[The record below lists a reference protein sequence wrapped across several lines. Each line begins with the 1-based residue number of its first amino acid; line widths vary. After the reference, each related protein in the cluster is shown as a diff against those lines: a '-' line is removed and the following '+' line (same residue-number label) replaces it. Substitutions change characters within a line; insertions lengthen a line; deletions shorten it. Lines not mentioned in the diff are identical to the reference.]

1 MHRLCE
7 DSTSECTT
15 TKVRAGFS
23 AYAEEASAV
32 VTRALAVCCGR
43 AMLLVLWALLV
54 AVSRAAGAGEVFRD
68 CGGVLRGPRGVISTP
83 GFPGPY
89 PVPISC
95 RWVLEAAPRQRV
107 ALYLTQFYMR
117 EGVTV
122 SEYLFYSDEQ
132 LNMGGTQIGSIS
144 SESEPTH
151 VLSNK
156 PVMVI
161 DFQVRETGNI
171 HHRVLDL
178 FLDVYGFNLTYEM
191 LDSEDG
197 LRSDPCLGHHCSF
210 TGVCLAAHD
219 WSHYSCRCLADFY
232 GDECQFSPRCGPN
245 SRASNLCR
253 NGGTCRYYI
262 GSKTQTC
269 ICPPEYRGSRCEYLA
284 RPEQALDCGQL
295 NCTQLCTETGSQHHC
310 ECNPGFRLGDDGRTC
325 SPASRTRFLVQV
337 KLYDRNVDLAR
348 LDSKSRSQ
356 LQAGLEEALKSLFAS
371 HTNAFDN
378 LAVLQFMPNA
388 VVQFHLFGR
397 QEERAL
403 LESVLEESLKG
414 GKLGP
419 FAVDREFL
427 LISQE
432 SAMHIEM
439 MQVSPRTPRVGEELM
454 VACMAV
460 GSSALTVHW
469 FKDGF
474 PVDHKVPFRSLWVS
488 RVPKNQRDQFT
499 LLLLIDRATK
509 LDGGV
514 FTCQVSDWGAV
525 QNKSMRVR
533 LDVAPRPLVS
543 PLAVT
548 LLEGQPLEL
557 SCLSPH
563 TGGGSGPLG
572 FHWLRNGRLLPPR
585 SPELTEDLYPAG
597 SRLVLAEARASATY
611 TCVATGPLGSGRAD
625 AFVTVLSPHVSTE
638 VCPAEESHGVQWQRT
653 AAHSRDVQACPQP
666 LYVEGRLVRPC
677 HLSLDRQ
684 AHWGSPDFSGCTDAR
699 LAQLQW
705 KLESMRMGYL
715 VSSGQQLSSELRQ
728 YLQGRPLQ
736 PGEGRPLVG
745 FLGSLVEYLSHPLLR
760 SGGQPALAATDATWD
775 VVSHLLAHKP
785 LLLQDHVTIGHLQSH
800 VLRFGLLA
808 AGALTP
814 GRFKNFDRPALVVS
828 IGRVT
833 RLPTDTTVIR
843 VPLPG
848 AATSAWAGN
857 SVELTLKQE
866 IRGEPSELLVTVAL
880 FKTLDKLLPERFLAR
895 RGDHDEGSHEL
906 HSHLISVAFSQQ
918 EGIGIRV
925 QLARTR
931 PADPSTV
938 CGVGNFSHRADFV
951 LDGCRAETPALN
963 KSYTWC
969 SCELAGTYGLLVGE
983 KPKALVEEGQVADV
997 VAGLGCG
1004 ACLVLLL
1011 LTLVVLAI
1019 RRCRRMRSQ
1028 GSCCGLDTLHVQVC
1042 LSLCGAC
1049 TTLLQGVRGKLAPR
1063 AYPYAV
1069 SLLQLFLLAACCLQ
1083 LCVALVLY
1091 VQLVDARTV
1100 VRHAILKVAALGWA
1114 VPVIVVGA
1122 NLAAQ
1127 VLEGF
1132 RLESWWL
1139 KLRAPSGHLSNYFCA
1154 YVVSLAIVTA
1164 LHFLLFLTVRGELR
1178 RQRLTGITKKQAPTS
1193 RSALLVGSMLV
1204 LVSLLAVSLTSILYV
1219 NMEGYR
1225 LRSYLLAVS
1234 LGFLGLLVFFL
1245 YVVAGRE
1252 KQAPSPV
1259 LQTRSSTGKALPSPA
1274 ALATVMG
1281 RDESE
1286 GLLDQGSA
1294 GLDLPRLEESPHGSR
1309 SQIFEAKVGDNETSP
1324 PPSDP
1329 SFTVT
1334 AV

>member
-1 MHRLCE
+1 M
-7 DSTSECTT
+7 TSRCL
-15 TKVRAGFS
+15 VP
-23 AYAEEASAV
+23 AYV
-32 VTRALAVCCGR
+32 AVCAVLVTLVFVER
-43 AMLLVLWALLV
+43 AE
-54 AVSRAAGAGEVFRD
+54 AAEVHRD

-83 GFPGPY
+83 GFPRPY
-89 PVPISC
+89 PVPIAC

-132 LNMGGTQIGSIS
+132 LNMGGTLIGSIT
-144 SESEPTH
+144 SETEPTH

-161 DFQVRETGNI
+161 DFQVREPGNI

-191 LDSEDG
+191 LEANESM
-197 LRSDPCLGHHCSF
+197 RADPCLEHHCSF
-210 TGVCLAAHD
+210 TGVCLAAAD
-219 WSHYSCRCLADFY
+219 WSRYSCACLGDFY
-232 GDECQFSPRCGPN
+232 GDECQFSPRCGPDSA
-245 SRASNLCR
+245 SRSSSSLCH

-269 ICPPEYRGSRCEYLA
+269 ICPPEYKGSRCEYLA
-284 RPEQALDCGQL
+284 RPEQVLDCNQL
-295 NCTQLCTETGSQHHC
+295 NCTQHCTEAGPQPHC
-310 ECNPGFRLGDDGRTC
+310 ECNPGFRLDDDGRTC

-371 HTNAFDN
+371 HTKAFDN
-378 LAVLQFMPNA
+378 LAVLQFMQNA

-397 QEERAL
+397 QEERSTV
-403 LESVLEESLKG
+403 ESVLEEALKG

-427 LISQE
+427 QISQE
-432 SAMHIEM
+432 PAMHIEM
-439 MQVSPRTPRVGEELM
+439 MQVAPRTPRVGEELM
-454 VACMAV
+454 IACMAV
-460 GSSALTVHW
+460 GSSALSVHW

-474 PVDHKVPFRSLWVS
+474 PVDPEVPFRSLWTS
-488 RVPKNQRDQFT
+488 RVAKNQRDQYT
-499 LLLLIDRATK
+499 LLLGIDRATT
-509 LDGGV
+509 LDSGV

-563 TGGGSGPLG
+563 AGGLGSLG
-572 FHWLRNGRLLPPR
+572 FRWLRNERLLPPR

-597 SRLVLAEARASATY
+597 SRLVLAEARSSATY

-625 AFVTVLSPHVSTE
+625 AFVTVLAPHVSTE
-638 VCPAEESHGVQWQRT
+638 VCPTEESHGVQWQRT

-666 LYVEGRLVRPC
+666 LYVEGRLERPC
-677 HLSLDRQ
+677 RLSLDRQ
-684 AHWGSPDFSGCTDAR
+684 ALWGSPDFSGCTDAR

-705 KLESMRMGYL
+705 KLESMRMGYM
-715 VSSGQQLSSELRQ
+715 VSSGQQLSLELRQ

-736 PGEGRPLVG
+736 PGEGRPLVR
-745 FLGSLVEYLSHPLLR
+745 FLGGLVDYLSHPVLR
-760 SGGQPALAATDATWD
+760 HGGQPALAATDAIWD
-775 VVSHLLAHKP
+775 VASHLLARKH
-785 LLLQDHVTIGHLQSH
+785 LLLQDHTVIEQLQKQILH
-800 VLRFGLLA
+800 FGLLA
-808 AGALTP
+808 AAALSP
-814 GRFKNFDRPALVVS
+814 GRFKNFDRPAVVVS
-828 IGRVT
+828 LGRIT
-833 RLPTDTTVIR
+833 RHSPDAAVVR

-857 SVELTLKQE
+857 SLELSMRPESQGDHK
-866 IRGEPSELLVTVAL
+866 ELLVAVAL
-880 FKTLDKLLPERFLAR
+880 FKTLNELLPERFLAQQGNLEER
-895 RGDHDEGSHEL
+895 SHEL
-906 HSHLISVAFSQQ
+906 HSHLISVAFSSS
-918 EGIGIRV
+918 EGVGIRV
-925 QLARTR
+925 QLVHIR
-931 PADPSTV
+931 PLADQEIV
-938 CGVGNFSHRADFV
+938 CGVADLSHRVHFL
-951 LDGCRAETPALN
+951 LDGCRAETPGHN
-963 KSYTWC
+963 RSYTWC
-969 SCELAGTYGLLVGE
+969 TCDRPGMYALLVGE
-983 KPKALVEEGQVADV
+983 EPKAELLEGQVTDV

-1004 ACLVLLL
+1004 ACLVLVL
-1011 LTLVVLAI
+1011 LTLAVVLV
-1019 RRCRRMRSQ
+1019 RCCRRLRSQ
-1028 GSCCGLDTLHVQVC
+1028 GSCCGLDTLHAQVC
-1042 LSLCGAC
+1042 LALCGAC
-1049 TTLLQGVRGKLAPR
+1049 VALLQGVQGRLSPR
-1063 AYPYAV
+1063 AYPYII
-1069 SLLQLFLLAACCLQ
+1069 SILQLCLLAACCLQ

-1100 VRHAILKVAALGWA
+1100 HHAAFKVAALGWA

-1139 KLRAPSGHLSNYFCA
+1139 TLRTPTGHLSNYFCA
-1154 YVVSLAIVTA
+1154 YVASLAIITA

-1178 RQRLTGITKKQAPTS
+1178 RQRLMGISKKQASSS
-1193 RSALLVGSMLV
+1193 RSSVLVGSMLV
-1204 LVSLLAVSLTSILYV
+1204 LVALLVVSLTSILYV
-1219 NMEGYR
+1219 NMEGSR
-1225 LRSYLLAVS
+1225 LRSYVLATT
-1234 LGFLGLLVFFL
+1234 LGLLGLLVFFL
-1245 YVVAGRE
+1245 YVVAARE
-1252 KQAPSPV
+1252 KQAPSPS
-1259 LQTRSSTGKALPSPA
+1259 LATRSSTTKGLAGPA
-1274 ALATVMG
+1274 VLATVMG

-1286 GLLDQGSA
+1286 GLLAPGNA

-1309 SQIFEAKVGDNETSP
+1309 SQIFEAKNEDDESSQQQ
-1324 PPSDP
+1324 SDP

>member
-1 MHRLCE
+1 MTAARRVDAASVVCCCCVVVLL
-7 DSTSECTT
+7 
-15 TKVRAGFS
+15 F
-23 AYAEEASAV
+23 ASALVRV
-32 VTRALAVCCGR
+32 VPRAE
-43 AMLLVLWALLV
+43 
-54 AVSRAAGAGEVFRD
+54 AAEVFRD

-83 GFPGPY
+83 GFPRPY
-89 PVPISC
+89 PVPIAC
-95 RWVLEAAPRQRV
+95 RWVLEASPRQRV

-132 LNMGGTQIGSIS
+132 LNMGGTLIGSIS

-161 DFQVRETGNI
+161 DFQVREPGNI

-178 FLDVYGFNLTYEM
+178 FLDVYGFNITYEM
-191 LDSEDG
+191 LEANES
-197 LRSDPCLGHHCSF
+197 LRTDPCLGHHCSF
-210 TGVCLAAHD
+210 TGVCLAAAE
-219 WSHYSCRCLADFY
+219 WSRYSCSCLGDFY
-232 GDECQFSPRCGPN
+232 GDECQFSPRCGPDSN
-245 SRASNLCR
+245 SRATSLCH

-284 RPEQALDCGQL
+284 RPEQVLDCGQL
-295 NCTQLCTETGSQHHC
+295 NCTQHCIETGPQPHC
-310 ECNPGFRLGDDGRTC
+310 ECNPGFRLDDDGRTC

-371 HTNAFDN
+371 QTKAFDN

-397 QEERAL
+397 QEERATV
-403 LESVLEESLKG
+403 ESVLEEALKG

-427 LISQE
+427 QISQE
-432 SAMHIEM
+432 PAMHIEM

-474 PVDHKVPFRSLWVS
+474 PVDSDVPFRSLWTS
-488 RVPKNQRDQFT
+488 RVAKNQRDQYT
-499 LLLLIDRATK
+499 LLLGIDRATT

-514 FTCQVSDWGAV
+514 FTCQISDWGAV

-563 TGGGSGPLG
+563 AGGSGPLG
-572 FHWLRNGRLLPPR
+572 FRWLRNDRLLPHR

-597 SRLVLAEARASATY
+597 SRLVLAEARSSATY

-625 AFVTVLSPHVSTE
+625 AFVTVLAPHVSTE

-666 LYVEGRLVRPC
+666 LYVEGRLERPC
-677 HLSLDRQ
+677 RLSLDRQ
-684 AHWGSPDFSGCTDAR
+684 AVWGSPDFSGCTDAR
-699 LAQLQW
+699 LAQIQW

-715 VSSGQQLSSELRQ
+715 VSSGQQLSVELRQ

-736 PGEGRPLVG
+736 PGEGRPLVR
-745 FLGSLVEYLSHPLLR
+745 FLGGLVDYLSHPVLR
-760 SGGQPALAATDATWD
+760 HGGQPALAATDAIWD
-775 VVSHLLAHKP
+775 VTSHLLAHKP
-785 LLLQDHVTIGHLQSH
+785 LLLQDHTMIDQLQKH
-800 VLRFGLLA
+800 ILRFGLLA
-808 AGALTP
+808 AAALSP
-814 GRFKNFDRPALVVS
+814 GRFKNFDRPAVVVS
-828 IGRVT
+828 IGRIT
-833 RLPTDTTVIR
+833 RHAPDAAVVR

-848 AATSAWAGN
+848 AATSAWTGN
-857 SVELTLKQE
+857 SLELNLKQE
-866 IRGEPSELLVTVAL
+866 SQGDHGELLAAVAL
-880 FKTLDKLLPERFLAR
+880 FKTLNELLPERFLAQQGNR
-895 RGDHDEGSHEL
+895 EERSHEL
-906 HSHLISVAFSQQ
+906 HSHLISVDLSSS
-918 EGIGIRV
+918 GGVGIRV
-925 QLARTR
+925 QLVHIR
-931 PADPSTV
+931 PQANQEIV
-938 CGVGNFSHRADFV
+938 CGIADFSHRVHFL
-951 LDGCRAETPALN
+951 LDGCQAETPVNN

-969 SCELAGTYGLLVGE
+969 SCDRPGTYALLVGE
-983 KPKALVEEGQVADV
+983 EPKPLEEEGQVADV

-1004 ACLVLLL
+1004 VCLVLVL
-1011 LTLVVLAI
+1011 LTLAVVAV
-1019 RRCRRMRSQ
+1019 RCCRQFRSQ
-1028 GSCCGLDTLHVQVC
+1028 GSCCGLATLHAQVC
-1042 LSLCGAC
+1042 LALCGAC
-1049 TTLLQGVRGKLAPR
+1049 ATLFQGVQGRLSPR
-1063 AYPYAV
+1063 MYPYAV
-1069 SLLQLFLLAACCLQ
+1069 SVLQLCLLAACCLQ

-1100 VRHAILKVAALGWA
+1100 HHAAFKVAALGWA

-1139 KLRAPSGHLSNYFCA
+1139 TLRTPTGHLSNYFCA
-1154 YVVSLAIVTA
+1154 YVASLAIITA

-1178 RQRLTGITKKQAPTS
+1178 RQRLMGISKKQAPTS
-1193 RSALLVGSMLV
+1193 RSTLLVGSMLV
-1204 LVSLLAVSLTSILYV
+1204 LVGLLAVSLTSILYV
-1219 NMEGYR
+1219 NMGGSL
-1225 LRSYLLAVS
+1225 LRSYLLAAS
-1234 LGFLGLLVFFL
+1234 LGLLGLLVFFL
-1245 YVVAGRE
+1245 YVVAARE
-1252 KQAPSPV
+1252 KQAPSPT
-1259 LQTRSSTGKALPSPA
+1259 LQARTNSGKGALSSTSAHSVGTLRRFCDCQWEMAC
-1274 ALATVMG
+1274 
-1281 RDESE
+1281 DEVWP
-1286 GLLDQGSA
+1286 QGSA
-1294 GLDLPRLEESPHGSR
+1294 HSNALNVILQLICHAACGNDTALSFLFCLFLAHIKLHFQCKHSPTLVIRTQCNH
-1309 SQIFEAKVGDNETSP
+1309 
-1324 PPSDP
+1324 
-1329 SFTVT
+1329 
-1334 AV
+1334 

>member
-1 MHRLCE
+1 MTAQCCAAATVVCCCVVLL
-7 DSTSECTT
+7 
-15 TKVRAGFS
+15 
-23 AYAEEASAV
+23 AV
-32 VTRALAVCCGR
+32 VSVFAPRAE
-43 AMLLVLWALLV
+43 
-54 AVSRAAGAGEVFRD
+54 AAEVYRD

-83 GFPGPY
+83 GFPRPY
-89 PVPISC
+89 PVPIAC

-132 LNMGGTQIGSIS
+132 LNMGGTLIGSIT

-161 DFQVRETGNI
+161 DFQVREPGNI

-191 LDSEDG
+191 LEVNESM
-197 LRSDPCLGHHCSF
+197 RADPCLEHHCSF
-210 TGVCLAAHD
+210 TGVCLAAAD
-219 WSHYSCRCLADFY
+219 WSRYSCTCLGDFY
-232 GDECQFSPRCGPN
+232 GDECQFSPRCGPD
-245 SRASNLCR
+245 SSGSAGRASPSLCH

-269 ICPPEYRGSRCEYLA
+269 ICPPEYKGSRCEYLA
-284 RPEQALDCGQL
+284 RPEQVLDCNQL
-295 NCTQLCTETGSQHHC
+295 NCTQHCTEAGPQPHC
-310 ECNPGFRLGDDGRTC
+310 ECNPGFRLDDDGRTC

-371 HTNAFDN
+371 HTKALDN
-378 LAVLQFMPNA
+378 LAVLEFMANA

-397 QEERAL
+397 QEERSTV
-403 LESVLEESLKG
+403 ESVLEEALKG

-427 LISQE
+427 HISQE
-432 SAMHIEM
+432 PAMHIEM

-460 GSSALTVHW
+460 GSSALSVHW

-474 PVDHKVPFRSLWVS
+474 PVDPDVPFRSLWTS
-488 RVPKNQRDQFT
+488 RVAKNQRDQYT
-499 LLLLIDRATK
+499 LLLGIDRATT
-509 LDGGV
+509 LDSGV

-563 TGGGSGPLG
+563 AGALGPLG
-572 FHWLRNGRLLPPR
+572 FRWLRNERLLPPR

-597 SRLVLAEARASATY
+597 SRLVLAEARSSATY

-625 AFVTVLSPHVSTE
+625 AFVTVLAPHVSTE
-638 VCPAEESHGVQWQRT
+638 VCPAEESHNVQWQRT

-666 LYVEGRLVRPC
+666 LYVEGRLERPC
-677 HLSLDRQ
+677 RLSLDRQ
-684 AHWGSPDFSGCTDAR
+684 ALWGSPDFSGCTDAR

-715 VSSGQQLSSELRQ
+715 VSSGQQLSLELRQ

-736 PGEGRPLVG
+736 PGEGRPLVR
-745 FLGSLVEYLSHPLLR
+745 FLGGLVDYLSHPVLR
-760 SGGQPALAATDATWD
+760 HGGQPALAATDAIWD
-775 VVSHLLAHKP
+775 VASHLLAHKP
-785 LLLQDHVTIGHLQSH
+785 LLLQDHTVIDQLQNH
-800 VLRFGLLA
+800 ILRFGLLA
-808 AGALTP
+808 AAALSP
-814 GRFKNFDRPALVVS
+814 GRFKNFDRPAVVVS
-828 IGRVT
+828 LGRIT
-833 RLPTDTTVIR
+833 RHSPDAAVVR

-857 SVELTLKQE
+857 SLELSMKPESQ
-866 IRGEPSELLVTVAL
+866 GDHKELLVVVAL
-880 FKTLDKLLPERFLAR
+880 FKTLNELLPERFLAQQGNLEER
-895 RGDHDEGSHEL
+895 SHEL
-906 HSHLISVAFSQQ
+906 HSHLISVAFSSS
-918 EGIGIRV
+918 EGVGIRV
-925 QLARTR
+925 QLVHVR
-931 PADPSTV
+931 PLADQEVV
-938 CGVGNFSHRADFV
+938 CGIADLSHSRVHFL
-951 LDGCRAETPALN
+951 LDGCRAETPGLN
-963 KSYTWC
+963 RSYTWC
-969 SCELAGTYGLLVGE
+969 SCDRPGTYALLVGE
-983 KPKALVEEGQVADV
+983 EPKAELLEGQVVDV

-1004 ACLVLLL
+1004 VCLVLVL
-1011 LTLVVLAI
+1011 LTLAVVLV
-1019 RRCRRMRSQ
+1019 RCCRRLRSQ
-1028 GSCCGLDTLHVQVC
+1028 GSCCGLDTLHAQVC
-1042 LSLCGAC
+1042 LALCGAC
-1049 TTLLQGVRGKLAPR
+1049 VALLQGVQGKLSAR
-1063 AYPYAV
+1063 AYPYII
-1069 SLLQLFLLAACCLQ
+1069 SILQLCLLAACCLQ
-1083 LCVALVLY
+1083 LCIALVLY

-1100 VRHAILKVAALGWA
+1100 HYAAFKVAALGWA

-1139 KLRAPSGHLSNYFCA
+1139 TLRTPSGHLSNYFCA
-1154 YVVSLAIVTA
+1154 YVASLAIITA

-1178 RQRLTGITKKQAPTS
+1178 RQRLMGISKKQASSS
-1193 RSALLVGSMLV
+1193 RSSVLVGSMLV
-1204 LVSLLAVSLTSILYV
+1204 LVALLVVSLTSILYI
-1219 NMEGYR
+1219 NMEGSR
-1225 LRSYLLAVS
+1225 LRSYVLATT
-1234 LGFLGLLVFFL
+1234 LGLLGLLVFFL
-1245 YVVAGRE
+1245 YVVAARE
-1252 KQAPSPV
+1252 KQAPSPS
-1259 LQTRSSTGKALPSPA
+1259 LPTRSSATKGLAGPTV
-1274 ALATVMG
+1274 LATVMG

-1286 GLLDQGSA
+1286 GLLAQGNA

-1309 SQIFEAKVGDNETSP
+1309 SQIFEAKNEDEESSQQQ
-1324 PPSDP
+1324 SDP